1 MGNIGFPE
9 LLVILVVAFLV
20 IGPRRLPELARA
32 LGEAVRAFR
41 QALQPGEGDRAYTPK
56 LPAEDAPL
64 PPLDAPEHST
74 THEPFDSASPRSG
87 RNPERQ
93 SKDSPYG

>member
-9 LLVILVVAFLV
+9 LLVILVVAFLC

-41 QALQPGEGDRAYTPK
+41 QALESGEEKGDVSSLQDDVHEMKRP
-56 LPAEDAPL
+56 LFHAEDAPQS
-64 PPLDAPEHST
+64 PVEQPEHAT
-74 THEPFDSASPRSG
+74 TDTPRV
-87 RNPERQ
+87 
-93 SKDSPYG
+93 